1 MNLLCLFLG
10 SLTRPVFVSIATF
23 RPNEGVNFFPIKA
36 VEEINGHLVNQIIFL
51 IPVIA
56 GITVTILVVV
66 REGRTPRIV
75 TRVFLTIFGHKT
87 DLGVVLR
94 EGVRIDILALQLLVG
109 FNHFLTRIGFVLGFV
124 VVIDIRH
131 NAVPV
136 FRVHEIEGYGRNRSG
151 GSIFPFT
158 GSVYIHLSI
167 VRRSTCPR

>member
-1 MNLLCLFLG
+1 MNLLCLFLS

-56 GITVTILVVV
+56 GITVTIFVVI

-75 TRVFLTIFGHKT
+75 TRIFLTIFGHKT

-109 FNHFLTRIGFVLGFV
+109 FHHFLTRIGFVLGFV

-136 FRVHEIEGYGRNRSG
+136 FRVHEIEGYVRNSSRR
-151 GSIFPFT
+151 SIFPFT